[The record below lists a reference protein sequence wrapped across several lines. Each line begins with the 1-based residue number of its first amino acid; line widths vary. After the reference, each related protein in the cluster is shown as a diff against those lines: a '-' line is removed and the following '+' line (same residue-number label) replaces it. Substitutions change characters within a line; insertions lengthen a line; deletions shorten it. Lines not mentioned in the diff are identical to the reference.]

1 MRHTRCWVAPS
12 RTFLPLDLRR
22 IEAAEESAQ
31 RKVRSADP
39 RPRALKNLRRDR
51 MEGDWRLRRNGAEH
65 STAQVAEEEEEEEE
79 VDEIRRYWGF
89 VDAGLE
95 EPAALQML
103 GVERQVVAIESSESI
118 GESGDPLVPECACVD
133 PDVDRE
139 EAEKEEFG
147 AVHLHRCRR
156 LRWTSEL
163 V

>member
-1 MRHTRCWVAPS
+1 MRHTRCWVVPS
-12 RTFLPLDLRR
+12 KTFLPLDLRR

-65 STAQVAEEEEEEEE
+65 STAQVAEEEEEEE
-79 VDEIRRYWGF
+79 VDKIRRYWGF

-95 EPAALQML
+95 ERLALQML
-103 GVERQVVAIESSESI
+103 GVERQVEAIASSESI
-118 GESGDPLVPECACVD
+118 DESGDPLVLECACVD
-133 PDVDRE
+133 PDVDQE
-139 EAEKEEFG
+139 EVGKEEFG
-147 AVHLHRCRR
+147 AVHLRRRRR
-156 LRWTSEL
+156 LRRKSEL

>member
-1 MRHTRCWVAPS
+1 MPSDPRRNEVAE
-12 RTFLPLDLRR
+12 D
-22 IEAAEESAQ
+22 SAQ
-31 RKVRSADP
+31 LKVQPADL

-51 MEGDWRLRRNGAEH
+51 IEGDWGLRRNGAEH
-65 STAQVAEEEEEEEE
+65 STAQEAAEEEEEE
-79 VDEIRRYWGF
+79 DNEIRRYLGL
-89 VDAGLE
+89 VDASLE

-133 PDVDRE
+133 PDVDQE
-139 EAEKEEFG
+139 EVGKEEFG

-156 LRWTSEL
+156 LCWTSEL